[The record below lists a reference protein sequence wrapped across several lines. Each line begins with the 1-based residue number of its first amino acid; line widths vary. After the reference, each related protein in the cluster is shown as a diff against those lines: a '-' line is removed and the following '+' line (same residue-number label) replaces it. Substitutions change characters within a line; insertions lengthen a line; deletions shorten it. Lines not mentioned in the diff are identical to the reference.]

1 MIVSPMESDPA
12 GRPARSRSGFVRV
25 LSAIRP
31 LQWAKNLLVFVPI
44 VLAHEIGD
52 PEKLARAVGVFAAF
66 SLIASAGY
74 LLNDVRDRE
83 FDRTHP
89 VKRRRAIASG
99 ELGPGLA
106 LGMGTVLLVAA
117 MGIAIALGPRIVG
130 WIGGYALL
138 TAGYTFV
145 LKRIAILD
153 VVALAGAYAMRLLA
167 GGAASSTEVSEWLL
181 AFSIFVFLSLAL
193 AKRYGDVQRRVSEGV
208 SRLAGRAYEAGDLV
222 FLQTAGIASAY
233 LSVLV
238 FALYLNSE
246 IVRQLYGAPALLWLI
261 CPILLYW
268 TTRIWLLA
276 HRGEMDEDPILFAVR
291 DPISYLSAALIALV
305 FTVAT

>member
-1 MIVSPMESDPA
+1 MESNPA
-12 GRPARSRSGFVRV
+12 GPPARSRPGLVRA

-44 VLAHEIGD
+44 VLGHEVGD
-52 PEKLARAVGVFAAF
+52 LEKLARVVSVFAAF

-89 VKRRRAIASG
+89 VKSRRAIASG
-99 ELGPGLA
+99 ELGPGVA
-106 LGMGTVLLVAA
+106 LTMMALFAVGA

-145 LKRIAILD
+145 LKRVAILD

-167 GGAASSTEVSEWLL
+167 GGSASGTVVSEWLL
-181 AFSIFVFLSLAL
+181 AFSIFFFLSLAL

-233 LSVLV
+233 LAVLV

-246 IVRQLYGAPALLWLI
+246 TVRQLYAAPAHLWLI
-261 CPILLYW
+261 SPILLYW

-276 HRGEMDEDPILFAVR
+276 HRGQLDEDPILFAVR
-291 DPISYLSAALIALV
+291 DPISYLSAALIAIV